1 MSRALVAL
9 VALVAAAAALGSAPV
24 FAGPHVDVSVSVGQ
38 PGLYGRVDL
47 GHGGYGP
54 VVAYPQPVYLP
65 APAPVVVYRPYVVQA
80 PVRAGYAQPHRYWQP
95 HHHHHGGHAN
105 GYGNGYGNGNGNGNG
120 RGHGRGHGGH
130 DH

>member
-65 APAPVVVYRPYVVQA
+65 APAPVAAA
-80 PVRAGYAQPHRYWQP
+80 PVAAPTPPQRQRQRARPWSRSRRP
-95 HHHHHGGHAN
+95 RSLK
-105 GYGNGYGNGNGNGNG
+105 G
-120 RGHGRGHGGH
+120 RGRVGRAALRRAKDGLAARQLCVRCAGLKF
-130 DH
+130 